1 MLIFWGFIIYVIN
14 FNKIINN
21 IYRIVTLIGR
31 ILQIPET
38 LADKRIA
45 TQKEKHYIGYRST

>member
-21 IYRIVTLIGR
+21 IYRIVTLKGR

>member
-21 IYRIVTLIGR
+21 IYRIVTLIGG